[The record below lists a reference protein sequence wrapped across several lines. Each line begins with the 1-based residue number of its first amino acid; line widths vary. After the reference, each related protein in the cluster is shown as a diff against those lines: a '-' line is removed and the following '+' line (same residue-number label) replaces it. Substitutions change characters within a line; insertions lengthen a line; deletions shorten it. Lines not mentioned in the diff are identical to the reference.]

1 MNKECDYTMKKTGI
15 ILALLLLLSLC
26 VGCGGKK
33 TMKLANV
40 NEAKNTFDLVDSGTG
55 QRIEYDRLI
64 IDGKE
69 VVDWLCTSM
78 AGSDAVVFATEEGQ
92 IVRDGNRTTFS
103 GHGYT
108 TEASMEYKLE
118 DGTLT
123 VTGIK

>member
-1 MNKECDYTMKKTGI
+1 MNKTGI

-26 VGCGGKK
+26 AGCGGNK
-33 TMKLANV
+33 TMKIDNV
-40 NEAKNTFDLVDSGTG
+40 NEAANTFDFVDISTG
-55 QRIEYDRLI
+55 QKLEYDRLI

-69 VVDWLCTSM
+69 VVDWLCTNM

-92 IVRDGNRTTFS
+92 IVRDGNRTTYS

-108 TEASMEYKLE
+108 TEAGMEYKLE